1 MRRVALALLCAIA
14 VLAGACGIPYDRA
27 PQSLPLDQLPAQL
40 TKPVEPAPPTTSPAR
55 PGRETVAD
63 LYYVEN
69 SLLAQFPTTIA
80 ANPASLD
87 DVLRMLGAGPTIRV
101 AGSGVRSYLPV
112 GAITGLASKG
122 VAYIGLDPTYFEL
135 PRARP
140 DRLHGARDVPVLEV
154 RPIRLQ
160 RFRRSRVERR
170 RRAGHRTG
178 ERVELLREDSPRMH
192 RHEEGDSG
200 RQQLIASLRPPPGRA
215 SIPRR
220 SEERP
225 TKGARGRRRHE
236 PRR

>member
-1 MRRVALALLCAIA
+1 MRRIALAVLCAIA

-87 DVLRMLGAGPTIRV
+87 EVLRTLGAGPTIRD

-112 GAITGLASKG
+112 GAITGLVSKG

-135 PRARP
+135 PPEEQA
-140 DRLHGARDVPVLEV
+140 LELGQIVFTVLGTFPSLKFVQFDYNGSAVAVLNGNEELV
-154 RPIRLQ
+154 DG
-160 RFRRSRVERR
+160 RVNESSYC
-170 RRAGHRTG
+170 GKT
-178 ERVELLREDSPRMH
+178 
-192 RHEEGDSG
+192 
-200 RQQLIASLRPPPGRA
+200 
-215 SIPRR
+215 
-220 SEERP
+220 
-225 TKGARGRRRHE
+225 ARGCALSKKVAQGASS
-236 PRR
+236 